1 MLPFANRERWAI
13 GGLLHGSKTINAE
26 AQWRP
31 ENPFRNNDF
40 SYLFEMGS
48 SALQGVIPMY
58 GEHME
63 GPCCDSV
70 ARNGVVAAW
79 GQR

>member
-1 MLPFANRERWAI
+1 MLPFANRERWTVE
-13 GGLLHGSKTINAE
+13 GLSFGSKTFYLE
-26 AQWRP
+26 AQWRC
-31 ENPFRNNDF
+31 ENPFANYDF
-40 SYLFEMGS
+40 PCLFEMGS

-63 GPCCDSV
+63 GPCCDSI
-70 ARNGVVAAW
+70 ARNGIVAAW

>member
-13 GGLLHGSKTINAE
+13 EGSSYGSKTINAE
-26 AQWRP
+26 AQWRC
-31 ENPFRNNDF
+31 ENSFRNNDF
-40 SYLFEMGS
+40 LNLFEMGS